1 MFTPTGPCAVEESS
15 PCDLISSSI
24 TNEAEPK
31 MLSHDPNKETQPCC
45 SLTNECTES
54 PLLVNPEREG
64 KSVMILARAAQ
75 KMYRHCDMYMCDN
88 EAAKYSLNSNYLL
101 SANLYCSLG
110 FLHLYFQENT

>member
-1 MFTPTGPCAVEESS
+1 MFTLTGPCAVEESS